1 MKRVFSSHNLVL
13 IHHSRNLLEAEG
25 IETEVRREM
34 LSSAMG
40 ELPPAEC
47 LAEVWVLRE
56 QDVQRA
62 EEVLRRPPVSGP
74 DWNCRNCGEVSGAQF
89 TQCWKCGAVRAP
101 SP

>member
-56 QDVQRA
+56 RDVLRA

-74 DWNCRNCGEVSGAQF
+74 DWNCANCGEVSGAQF
-89 TQCWKCGAVRAP
+89 TQCWKCGATRQA
-101 SP
+101 